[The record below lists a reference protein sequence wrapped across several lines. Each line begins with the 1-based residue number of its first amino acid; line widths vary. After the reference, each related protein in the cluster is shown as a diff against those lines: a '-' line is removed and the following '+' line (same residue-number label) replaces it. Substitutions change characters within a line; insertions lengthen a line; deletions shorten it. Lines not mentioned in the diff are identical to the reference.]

1 MKRFSLPQ
9 LLAAPAI
16 AGLLLFSSVATAEAQ
31 VGGNPQRSD
40 DQAGSLVGG
49 LAGDFIGD
57 FIGGSLGGIVS
68 LLVLQHIFKLNEKMT
83 AIENYTKQL
92 NESNINEKL
101 VKIENNVKQFNS
113 SNLSEKVTNL
123 ESSLTT
129 LNVSNMNEKMIKIE
143 NSIKRFNTLNMNE
156 KVIIIEDVL
165 KKLDTKN
172 DNLLST
178 SNSLAFNINHL
189 LDSVN
194 AALNENRDLKNLLER
209 RTKELR
215 SRIDEISDEVRN
227 SS

>member
-1 MKRFSLPQ
+1 MKRSSLPQ
-9 LLAAPAI
+9 LLAAPAV
-16 AGLLLFSSVATAEAQ
+16 AGVLLFSSVATAEAQ

-40 DQAGSLVGG
+40 DQAGSLIGG
-49 LAGDFIGD
+49 LTGDLIGD
-57 FIGGSLGGIVS
+57 LIGGSLGGILS
-68 LLVLQHIFKLNEKMT
+68 LLALQYIFKLNEKMA
-83 AIENYTKQL
+83 AIENNTKQL
-92 NESNINEKL
+92 
-101 VKIENNVKQFNS
+101 NS

-143 NSIKRFNTLNMNE
+143 NSIKKFNTLNMNE